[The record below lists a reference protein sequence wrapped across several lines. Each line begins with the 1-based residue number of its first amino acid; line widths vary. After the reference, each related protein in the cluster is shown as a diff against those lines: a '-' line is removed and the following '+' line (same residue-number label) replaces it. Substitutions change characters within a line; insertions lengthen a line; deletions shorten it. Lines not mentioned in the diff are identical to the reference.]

1 MLMYFPYMR
10 GKQFELAALK
20 EIAPKLTP
28 SKVSPL
34 IEPVNDNIDKLC
46 GAIDTLNSHNIVPHV
61 IVNPQVGDLAS
72 DSPDYLEAEISA
84 RSVSFIPCIRLHNQ
98 NIPYALNLLQHFVTN
113 QVPFSLFLQEDIQ
126 NNIVLYT
133 SNSVANI
140 MQTLTRYSQGFS
152 NSLPRS
158 VIINS
163 SFPNMPRNAD
173 YSRIPQFF
181 SDAHNTY
188 KTPLIPNQIG
198 FGDFLTID
206 DAWST
211 SGGPAFV
218 IALHIT
224 YINKDNGNMYVKH
237 SLSTKSP
244 NDQSD
249 PAGKFKEALQEMV
262 VFANATPSLDQNTLG
277 FQEYLSIHASGKYHG
292 LGVPKKLSMMHHI
305 ETINNY
311 I

>member
-1 MLMYFPYMR
+1 MR
-10 GKQFELAALK
+10 GKQFELAALR
-20 EIAPKLTP
+20 EVAPRLNPT
-28 SKVSPL
+28 KVSPI
-34 IEPVNDNIDKLC
+34 IEPINDNLDRLSATIE
-46 GAIDTLNSHNIVPHV
+46 ALNKHNIIPHV

-72 DSPDYLEAEISA
+72 DSPDFINIELSKRTI
-84 RSVSFIPCIRLHNQ
+84 SFIPCIRLHNQ
-98 NIPYALNLLQHFVTN
+98 NILYINTLIQQLINDSIPY
-113 QVPFSLFLQEDIQ
+113 SLYLQEEIQ
-126 NNIVLYT
+126 SSITGYT

-140 MQTLTRYSQGFS
+140 IQNLNKYSHTFR

-158 VIINS
+158 VVVES
-163 SFPNMPRNAD
+163 SFPSQVRNAD

-181 SDAHNTY
+181 SDAHVTY
-188 KTPLIPNQIG
+188 TTPLIQYQIG

-224 YINKDNGNMYVKH
+224 YITQTNSSMYVKH

-249 PAGKFKEALQEMV
+249 PAGKFKEALQEMIN
-262 VFANATPSLDQNTLG
+262 FANVTPSLDQNTLG
-277 FQEYLSIHASGKYHG
+277 FQEYINIHNNGTYHG

-305 ETINNY
+305 ETINNN

>member
-1 MLMYFPYMR
+1 MYFPYMR

-20 EIAPKLTP
+20 EVAPRLN
-28 SKVSPL
+28 SAKVSPI
-34 IEPVNDNIDKLC
+34 IEPVNDNIDRLSTT
-46 GAIDTLNSHNIVPHV
+46 IEVLNNHNVVPHV

-72 DSPDYLEAEISA
+72 DSPEFINIELSKRTI
-84 RSVSFIPCIRLHNQ
+84 SFIPCIRVHNQ
-98 NIPYALNLLQHFVTN
+98 NITHINTLVQQLIRDSVS
-113 QVPFSLFLQEDIQ
+113 FSLYLQEDIQ
-126 NNIVLYT
+126 SNITTYT

-140 MQTLTRYSQGFS
+140 IQNLNRYSHVFI

-158 VIINS
+158 VIVDS
-163 SFPNMPRNAD
+163 SFPSQPRNAD
-173 YSRIPQFF
+173 YSRAPQFF
-181 SDAHNTY
+181 SDAHETY
-188 KTPLIPNQIG
+188 TAPLIQHQIG

-224 YINKDNGNMYVKH
+224 YIEQLNSNMYVKH

-249 PAGKFKEALQEMV
+249 PAGKFKEALQEMIN
-262 VFANATPSLDQNTLG
+262 FANITPSLDQNTLG
-277 FQEYLSIHASGKYHG
+277 FQEYINIHTNGTYHG

-311 I
+311 L